1 MKIIYLL
8 TVFFYL
14 PDGRGIDGNQIDGW
28 SPREH
33 ATLEECL
40 ERKTFIEQTPLP
52 RGVIKWNWSCKP
64 APENWSTHD

>member
-33 ATLEECL
+33 ATLEACL
-40 ERKTFIEQTPLP
+40 KRKTFIETQPLP
-52 RGVIKWNWSCKP
+52 KGVIKWNWSCKP
-64 APENWSTHD
+64 APENWSAHD

>member
-14 PDGRGIDGNQIDGW
+14 EDGRGIDGNQIDGW
-28 SPREH
+28 SPRKH

-40 ERKTFIEQTPLP
+40 ARKAFIETQPLP
-52 RGVIKWNWSCKP
+52 KGVIKWNWSCKP
-64 APENWSTHD
+64 APENWNR

>member
-14 PDGRGIDGNQIDGW
+14 EDGRGIDGNQIDGW
-28 SPREH
+28 SPRKH

-40 ERKTFIEQTPLP
+40 ERKTFIEKQPLP

-64 APENWSTHD
+64 APENWSAK

>member
-28 SPREH
+28 SPRSH
-33 ATLEECL
+33 ATLEEC
-40 ERKTFIEQTPLP
+40 ETRKNFIEQQALP
-52 RGVIKWNWSCKP
+52 KGVKSWTWSCKA
-64 APENWSTHD
+64 APENWRTK